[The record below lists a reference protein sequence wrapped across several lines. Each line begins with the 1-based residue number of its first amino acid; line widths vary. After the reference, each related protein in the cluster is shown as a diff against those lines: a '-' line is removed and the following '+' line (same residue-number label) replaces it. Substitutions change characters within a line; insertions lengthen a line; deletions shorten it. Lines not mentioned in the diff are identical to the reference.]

1 MQVTAGLLREHEKPM
16 SWARAMLIA
25 IGFFFVTAI
34 FLGMIPSYV
43 FTVSTSATVATLEQ
57 TFLTLGLLSLGMGL
71 MSLEVCFLYDPRPLI
86 PWQLFA
92 LVGAGLA
99 AIGAVVLLMVYTAP
113 WGTIPGTSIHGWPQL
128 LPSNKG
134 DYLIS
139 PIWFQAFSID
149 LGAVGTV
156 ALLTGL
162 GIFAVA
168 ALNPWVL
175 SGRAFGPTRD
185 LVVRFCIGLAV
196 VLITLYLALLTF
208 VPAAL
213 HPTYIDPNTHTL
225 KLGTPYAWGNV
236 MLFLGLLAAL
246 LGVAVWL
253 LPVMT
258 ANRQQFMPAVYF
270 HGVINLIGQ
279 VAIPLLLAWAVV
291 YPLMYAI
298 HQVDTGQ
305 FWVQCSQKTKVP
317 ASCSFTQFTGYI
329 ICAIVFQALFGMLI
343 LGIYFWSTRRNTVV
357 LGGTVALLWLG
368 LAAMVL
374 HTAFSPLTPTQLP
387 TGIMI
392 AIVVVVLAFIFTW
405 ATQREFAPTRVA
417 PLGCTGQWLVF
428 GTLLLVFLFG
438 FAFFSIPQF
447 FELESGLALFFQPG
461 AGGLHD
467 AIWGA
472 LLMGLLALLQ
482 FGILMRRTQPMSDLR
497 TFALWALLL
506 GITLMIIASIQGFKN
521 DVIGAFLSSGM
532 DGLLNAIEGSHVVYF
547 FGLLFAIAGAGAAL
561 WGAWRAGSPLWM
573 LIVGVP
579 ALVLGVGFTV
589 VIYSLS
595 YPPANIILPDLT
607 TFGMIAGLVGALAY
621 TALGPDTPGEAHPLA
636 ASQEPFAVA
645 PR

>member
-25 IGFFFVTAI
+25 IGFFFVAAI

-43 FTVSTSATVATLEQ
+43 FTVSTSATVATFEQ

-71 MSLEVCFLYDPRPLI
+71 MSLEISFLYDPRPLI
-86 PWQLFA
+86 PWPLFA

-99 AIGAVVLLMVYTAP
+99 AIGAAVLLMVYIGP
-113 WGTIPGTSIHGWPQL
+113 FSTIPGTNMSGWPQIF
-128 LPSNKG
+128 PDNG
-134 DYLIS
+134 YLIA
-139 PIWFQAFSID
+139 PIWFQASSID
-149 LGAVGTV
+149 LGGVGTV
-156 ALLTGL
+156 ALLTGV
-162 GIFAVA
+162 GMFAVA

-185 LVVRFCIGLAV
+185 LAVRFCIGLAV

-213 HPTYIDPNTHTL
+213 HPTGIDPNTHAL
-225 KLGTPYAWGNV
+225 KIVGSAYAWGNV
-236 MLFLGLLAAL
+236 MLFLGLLTAL

-279 VAIPLLLAWAVV
+279 VAIPLLLAWVVV
-291 YPLMYAI
+291 YPLLYVI
-298 HQVDTGQ
+298 HQVDSGQ
-305 FWVQCSQKTKVP
+305 FWVQCSQKTKIP
-317 ASCSFTQFTGYI
+317 ASCSFTQFSGYI
-329 ICAIVFQALFGMLI
+329 ICAIVFQALFTMLI
-343 LGIYFWSTRRNTVV
+343 LGVYFWSTRRNTVV

-374 HTAFSPLTPTQLP
+374 HTGYSPLTQPP

-392 AIVVVVLAFIFTW
+392 AIVVIVLAFIFTW

-417 PLGCTGQWLVF
+417 PLGCTGQWLVL

-467 AIWGA
+467 ALWGA

-482 FGILMRRTQPMSDLR
+482 FGILMRRGHPMSDLR
-497 TFALWALLL
+497 KFALWTLLL
-506 GITLMIIASIQGFKN
+506 GVTLMIIASIQGFKN
-521 DVIGAFLSSGM
+521 DVIAALGSGGI

-547 FGLLFAIAGAGAAL
+547 FGLLFAIVGLGASL
-561 WGAWRAGSPLWM
+561 WGAWLTRPMPWLW
-573 LIVGVP
+573 IVLAP
-579 ALVLGVGFTV
+579 AVVLGIGFTV

-595 YPPANIILPDLT
+595 YAGIVLPDLT
-607 TFGMIAGLVGALAY
+607 TFGMIAGLTGALAY
-621 TALGPDTPGEAHPLA
+621 AAIGPDSPDEAFALT
-636 ASQEPFAVA
+636 ASQETFVVA